1 MENSAIK
8 NILVADDD
16 DQFRQSLVSILNQK
30 GYRCFSVG
38 DAKTA
43 LEIIQQE
50 ECDLIIS
57 DVNMPGM
64 DGVELMRTAKAGKP
78 DLDFII
84 MTGFSSE
91 YTYGDII
98 SAGASDYM
106 SKPFGMVE
114 LLARIER
121 VDREKRIMQELKA
134 VNQELAA
141 TIEQA
146 NKMAQKAE
154 MASLA
159 KTEFLASI
167 SHEIRTPL
175 NAIIGFTDILI
186 DTRLDREQR
195 DYIKTIKVSSEALL
209 ALINDVLDA
218 SKIEAGKMN
227 LENIYFDPEVL
238 CYDVCD
244 LIRPR
249 VHDKPV
255 EIRCRIGDGV
265 PSKICG
271 DPFRF
276 RQVLLNLMSNA
287 TKFTEYGF
295 IDLQLDVEEEKGDQV
310 KLVTVV
316 RDTGIGIAPHKLELI
331 FEPFQQAIG
340 STARE
345 YGGTGLGL
353 SICRKIVALMGGEI
367 WVESVPG
374 KGSSF
379 FFTAVMGKAESSD
392 VKRSSPVKLKGK
404 RVMIVGAN
412 YTNLNILKQA
422 LTAKGMSVVAKSRI
436 QDVIPTL
443 QKDAKALKPYH
454 LCIIDTIML
463 GPDGFDLARDIRN
476 QTLPMARIALLAMAS
491 PLQGGAKECENA
503 GFDGFISKPIRR
515 PRLYQMV
522 QQLIGEQAL
531 PEETS
536 LDRQIMTQYSIREDM
551 KRSVRIL
558 VAEDNPVNQQLVKV
572 MLEKA
577 GYQVT
582 IAQNGIETVE
592 KFIADPAQFDIIL
605 MDIQMPK
612 MDGITATMEIRKWEK
627 DQSVA
632 ANDRSP
638 VPIIA
643 VTANAMK
650 EDRGKCLEIGM
661 NDYLAKPIKREMVFE
676 VIERWVLK
684 QP

>member
-1 MENSAIK
+1 MK
-8 NILVADDD
+8 KILVVDDD
-16 DQFRQSLVSILNQK
+16 EQFRLAVTTILKQK
-30 GYRCFSVG
+30 GYNCLSAA
-38 DAKTA
+38 DAQAA
-43 LEIIQQE
+43 LLILQQE
-50 ECDLIIS
+50 TYDLVIS
-57 DVNMPGM
+57 DVQMPGM
-64 DGVELMRTAKAGKP
+64 DGVELMRAAKADNP

-84 MTGFSSE
+84 MTGYSSV

-98 SAGASDYM
+98 NAGASDYM
-106 SKPFGMVE
+106 SKPFDMVE
-114 LLARIER
+114 LLARIDR
-121 VDREKRIMQELKA
+121 VDREKRIMQELKS

-141 TIEQA
+141 TIDQA

-154 MASLA
+154 LASLA

-186 DTRLDREQR
+186 DTNLDKEQR

-227 LENIYFDPEVL
+227 LENISFDPEVL

-255 EIRCRIGDGV
+255 EIRCYIGDSV
-265 PSKICG
+265 PAKICG

-287 TKFTEYGF
+287 TKFTEYGT
-295 IDLQLDVEEEKGDQV
+295 IDLRLDVEEEQEDRV
-310 KLVTVV
+310 KLMTTVS
-316 RDTGIGIAPHKLELI
+316 DTGIGIASHKLDLI

-340 STARE
+340 SMARE

-367 WVESVPG
+367 WVESEPG

-379 FFTAVMGKAESSD
+379 SFVVLMRKMVEGD
-392 VKRSSPVKLKGK
+392 IKRSSPVALKGK
-404 RVMIVGAN
+404 RVLIVGAN
-412 YTNLNILKQA
+412 FTNLNILKQA
-422 LTAKGMSVVAKSRI
+422 LTAKGMSVVAKNRTS
-436 QDVIPTL
+436 DVIPTL
-443 QKDAKALKPYH
+443 QKDDKDLKPYDI
-454 LCIIDTIML
+454 CIIDTHML
-463 GPDGFDLARDIRN
+463 GPDGFELVRDIRR
-476 QTLPMARIALLAMAS
+476 QPLPIARISLLAMAS
-491 PLQGGAKECENA
+491 PLPGCAKECENA

-515 PRLYQMV
+515 PRLYQMI
-522 QQLIGEQAL
+522 QQLIGERTIK
-531 PEETS
+531 EEAPV
-536 LDRQIMTQYSIREDM
+536 DRQIMTQYSIREDM

-558 VAEDNPVNQQLVKV
+558 VAEDNPVNQHLVKV

-582 IAQNGIETVE
+582 IAQNGLEALEQFANHRNT
-592 KFIADPAQFDIIL
+592 FDIIL

-612 MDGITATMEIRKWEK
+612 MDGITATREIRKLENSRQK
-627 DQSVA
+627 KPTDQ
-632 ANDRSP
+632 P
-638 VPIIA
+638 PIPIIA

-650 EDRGKCLEIGM
+650 EDRNKCLEIGM
-661 NDYLAKPIKREMVFE
+661 NDYIAKPIKREMVFE

-684 QP
+684 QSS

>member
-1 MENSAIK
+1 MK
-8 NILVADDD
+8 KILVVDDD
-16 DQFRQSLVSILNQK
+16 EQFRLAVRTILKQK
-30 GYRCFSVG
+30 GYDCRTAP
-38 DAKTA
+38 DAETA
-43 LEIIQQE
+43 LRQLRE
-50 ECDLIIS
+50 ESVDLVIS
-57 DVNMPGM
+57 DVQMPAM
-64 DGVELMRTAKAGKP
+64 DGVELMRAAKADHP
-78 DLDFII
+78 DLDFIM
-84 MTGFSSE
+84 MTGFSSV

-98 SAGASDYM
+98 NAGASDYM
-106 SKPFGMVE
+106 SKPFDMVE

-121 VDREKRIMQELKA
+121 VDREKRIMQELKS

-141 TIEQA
+141 MIDQA
-146 NKMAQKAE
+146 KKMAHKAE

-186 DTRLDREQR
+186 DTDLDREQR

-227 LENIYFDPEVL
+227 LENIDFDPEVL

-249 VHDKPV
+249 IHDKPV
-255 EIRCRIGDGV
+255 EIRCTIGDGV
-265 PSKICG
+265 PAKICG

-287 TKFTEYGF
+287 TKFTEYGT
-295 IDLQLDVEEEKGDQV
+295 IELRLDVEEEEGEQV
-310 KLVTVV
+310 KLITTVS
-316 RDTGIGIAPHKLELI
+316 DTGIGIASHKLDLI

-367 WVESVPG
+367 WVESEPG
-374 KGSSF
+374 RGSSF
-379 FFTAVMGKAESSD
+379 SFTVIMRKVEKNGVKPSSM
-392 VKRSSPVKLKGK
+392 VELKGK
-404 RVMIVGAN
+404 RVLIVGAN
-412 YTNLNILKQA
+412 FTNLNILKQA
-422 LTAKGMSVVAKSRI
+422 LTARGMSVVAKTRAA
-436 QDVIPTL
+436 DVIPAL
-443 QKDAKALKPYH
+443 QKDDKDLKPFDI
-454 LCIIDTIML
+454 CIIDTHML
-463 GPDGFDLARDIRN
+463 GADAFDLVRDIRR
-476 QTLPMARIALLAMAS
+476 QPLPISRMALLAMAS
-491 PLQGGAKECENA
+491 PLPGCAKECESA

-515 PRLYQMV
+515 PRLYQMI
-522 QQLIGEQAL
+522 QRLIGEQAAA
-531 PEETS
+531 EEAPV
-536 LDRQIMTQYSIREDM
+536 DRQIMTQYSIREDL

-558 VAEDNPVNQQLVKV
+558 VAEDNPVNQHLVKV

-582 IAQNGIETVE
+582 IAQNGMEALGHFTQH
-592 KFIADPAQFDIIL
+592 PGNFDIIL

-612 MDGITATMEIRKWEK
+612 MDGITATREIRQWEK
-627 DQSVA
+627 SRPAGPSDSG
-632 ANDRSP
+632 P
-638 VPIIA
+638 IPIIA

-650 EDRGKCLEIGM
+650 EDRSKCLEIGM
-661 NDYLAKPIKREMVFE
+661 NDYIAKPIKREMVFE
-676 VIERWVLK
+676 VIEKWVLK
-684 QP
+684 PAS